1 MKHSPLVRRCLAL
14 TIFHS
19 KNTTPLAPAAAAQLH
34 ALLLT
39 SGHLLLRYHGLH
51 PLFRVYCACGRPS
64 SAHNLLAQMPQ
75 PPPVSFSNSLL
86 RSYTGL
92 GCHREA
98 LAVYSEMRAFDHL
111 TFPFAAKA
119 CAGLRLGRH
128 GRAVHCRALIAGF
141 GGDTYVQNAL
151 ISMYMSCGDVGA
163 AEAVFGAMRNRT
175 VVSWNAVIAGCVKN
189 SYAERALEVFGE
201 MAADGVGIDR
211 ATVVSVLPACA
222 QAKDLNTGRAVHQ
235 LVEEK
240 GLGDYVAVKNA
251 LIDMYG
257 KCRSLEDARRVFD
270 HCKHDKDFVSWTAMI
285 GAYVLNDRAFE
296 AISLGC
302 QMLMSGAAWP
312 NGVTMV
318 YLLSACASMPSG
330 KHAKCTH
337 ALCIR
342 LGLKSD
348 IAVETA
354 LIDTYAR
361 CGKMKLM
368 RLTLEKG
375 SRRAETWNAALSG
388 YTVSGREKKAIEL
401 FKRMIAESVRPDSA
415 TMASILPAYA
425 ESADLKQGKNI
436 HCFFLTL
443 GFLRSTEVATG
454 LIDVYSKAG
463 DLDAAWALFQ
473 WLPEKDV
480 VAWTTVIA
488 GYGIHGHARTA
499 ILLYDRMVES
509 GGKPNTV
516 TIATLLY
523 ACSHAGMID
532 EGIQVFEEMRHV
544 HGLMPNGEHYSCLVD
559 MLGRAGRIEEAH
571 RLIQDMP
578 FEPSTSAWGVLLG
591 ACVLHK
597 NVEFGE
603 FAAKRLFQLDPKN
616 TGNYVLLGNIYAAA
630 DRWRDVQDVRRMM
643 VERGLVKE
651 PGTSLVEARSSNS
664 ASGMA
669 VCDECK
675 LKFLELKAKR
685 SFRFIVFKINEKV
698 QQVVVDRLGQPGESY
713 DDFTACLPADECRY
727 AVFDFDFVTDENCQ
741 KSKIF
746 FISWAPDTSRV
757 RSKMLYASSKDR
769 FKRELDGI
777 QVELQATDPSEMS
790 MDIVKSRAL

>member
-1 MKHSPLVRRCLAL
+1 MKPSPLVRQCLAV

-19 KNTTPLAPAAAAQLH
+19 KNTAPLVPAAAAQLH

-39 SGHLLLRYHGLH
+39 SGHLLRYHGLH
-51 PLFRVYCACGRPS
+51 PLFMVYCACGRPS

-98 LAVYSEMRAFDHL
+98 LAVYSAMRAFDHL

-128 GRAVHCRALIAGF
+128 GRAVHCRALAAGF

-189 SYAERALEVFGE
+189 GYAERALEVFGE

-222 QAKDLNTGRAVHQ
+222 QAKDLNTGRAVHR
-235 LVEEK
+235 LVEDK

-270 HCKHDKDFVSWTAMI
+270 HCKHDKDVVSWTAMI

-354 LIDTYAR
+354 LIDAYAR

-368 RLTLEKG
+368 RLTLERG
-375 SRRAETWNAALSG
+375 SWRAETWNAALSG

-425 ESADLKQGKNI
+425 ESADLKEGKNI
-436 HCFFLTL
+436 HCFLLTL
-443 GFLRSTEVATG
+443 GFLRSTEIATG

-480 VAWTTVIA
+480 VAWTTIIA
-488 GYGIHGHARTA
+488 GYSIHGHARTA

-532 EGIQVFEEMRHV
+532 EGIKVFKDMRNV

-578 FEPSTSAWGVLLG
+578 FEPSTSVWGALLG

-603 FAAKRLFQLDPKN
+603 VAAKRLFQLDPEN
-616 TGNYVLLGNIYAAA
+616 TGSYVLLGNIYAAA

-643 VERGLVKE
+643 VERGLLKE
-651 PGTSLVEARSSNS
+651 PGSSLVEARS
-664 ASGMA
+664 
-669 VCDECK
+669 
-675 LKFLELKAKR
+675 
-685 SFRFIVFKINEKV
+685 V
-698 QQVVVDRLGQPGESY
+698 QCR
-713 DDFTACLPADECRY
+713 TAMP
-727 AVFDFDFVTDENCQ
+727 
-741 KSKIF
+741 
-746 FISWAPDTSRV
+746 
-757 RSKMLYASSKDR
+757 
-769 FKRELDGI
+769 
-777 QVELQATDPSEMS
+777 
-790 MDIVKSRAL
+790 